1 MISAETDRFVTAI
14 TLTSQ
19 LRVELVKTDFSDEW
33 PCFSA
38 WTSTRGEEATP
49 QARAGLINRLIKDRH
64 GTPFEHMDITFRVTA
79 PIFVWREHHRHRMA
93 SYNEESG
100 RYKKLSPV
108 FYVPDDLRPLQA
120 VPGTKQMDYVV
131 APGTADQ
138 YLLVEGAFRAAC
150 ESSYRQYEAMLDAGI
165 LREVARMVL
174 PVSIMSTCIV
184 KMNARSLMN
193 FLSLR
198 VDSPDSKFPSK
209 PMREIN
215 YIADSYEH
223 HFAQYA
229 PMTHQAFVSAGRVAP

>member
-1 MISAETDRFVTAI
+1 MEF
-14 TLTSQ
+14 TSE
-19 LRVELVKTDFSDEW
+19 LKAELVKTDFSDDW

-49 QARAGLINRLIKDRH
+49 EARAGLINRLIKDRH

-100 RYKKLSPV
+100 RYKKLAPV
-108 FYVPDDLRPLQA
+108 FYWPAADRPLQA
-120 VPGTKQMDYVV
+120 VEGSKSMDYQVEQGT
-131 APGTADQ
+131 PGQRAH
-138 YLLVEGAFRAAC
+138 VRNAFREAC
-150 ESSYRQYEAMLDAGI
+150 AVAYDRYESMLTAGI

-174 PVSIMSTCIV
+174 PVNIMSTCVV

-198 VDSPDSKFPSK
+198 VDSPDATFPSK

-215 YIADSYEH
+215 DVADTYERY
-223 HFAQYA
+223 FAAHA
-229 PMTHQAFVSAGRVAP
+229 PITHRAFVDNGRVAP

>member
-1 MISAETDRFVTAI
+1 MTVEF
-14 TLTSQ
+14 TSD

-38 WTSTRGEEATP
+38 WTSTRGDEATP
-49 QARAGLINRLIKDRH
+49 QARAGLIGRLVKDRH

-100 RYKKLSPV
+100 RYKKLAPV
-108 FYVPDDLRPLQA
+108 FYLPAAGRPLVQ
-120 VPGTKQMDYVV
+120 VEGSKQMDYRIES
-131 APGTADQ
+131 GTPQQ
-138 YLLVEGAFRAAC
+138 YDVLRRTIGATC
-150 ESSYRQYEAMLDAGI
+150 EYAYRSYEYMLDNGI
-165 LREVARMVL
+165 VREVARMVL
-174 PVSIMSTCIV
+174 PVNIMSTCIV

-198 VDSPDSKFPSK
+198 VDSPDATFPSK

-215 YIADSYEH
+215 YIADAYEQ
-223 HFAQYA
+223 HFAQSA
-229 PMTHQAFVSAGRVAP
+229 PITHQAFVDNGRVAP